1 MGIADIAKANS
12 GGVSGPGAARPR
24 SGGGGTSAGGAGAGT
39 GSTARSETVANMQR
53 IMSNL
58 STQLSNPAIQEKVK
72 GIIGATDLPLTI
84 GPTSRGTF
92 SANDDGV
99 WGRNTKAALDN
110 IKNFIDKNSNEK
122 IRGIFIKPGTGNSPY
137 KEMKPEDLESDAKSN
152 INNLFRL
159 FEKLGLDT
167 SDLGVKKRVRNAIF
181 DKIAKSP
188 EPDDARKPEPWPWL
202 KDGAPVNSDSFR
214 DFLSFFAFV
223 QSLNISVPCVAL
235 EEIAQPKRR
244 SSLTDS
250 DLKVLS
256 EAILEG
262 SIVRLSQ
269 VGVPENIVQE
279 HREGVLGHPNALKP
293 DLTRTKRR
301 RNEPLLGT
309 KWPGAGDTGK
319 ESLTGGVERD
329 KKDKLTGGGGESA
342 EGVSPSAGT
351 GTTPAEAPPLGS
363 TTGLCPNQIDFIT
376 NWFQQRARNVYAQI
390 YGLFDADDAHPN
402 EPERQVTQEDVD
414 LAKNYAIMADGMW
427 RTWGGIRGRIIEMLR
442 DKGLDKNPTI
452 TVEMLNN
459 MVSSGMDMGGGGA
472 GRRRHPG
479 GRGSGAF
486 TIPGEGEEGPGK
498 GPLADYM
505 RLDYLGNQYGVAE
518 DAGAQLRALSA
529 SGQLPT
535 IDLRTW
541 RTGNWID
548 MALRDVNADT
558 NTEKLRLFPE
568 YAASIRNFLQSLYR
582 NWQADGAEQITDA
595 VSRSQDRLLSRWEGY
610 IRSMIAVA
618 QRQMAGAITRVSGG
632 EEGSR
637 RDRTIPDQPVYQP
650 MNQLPTAQP
659 AQQQF
664 TSDRASRI
672 SEQTT
677 RRNEVSQAKTDRAKS
692 REARRE
698 ARKER

>member
-1 MGIADIAKANS
+1 MGIADRARANS

-53 IMSNL
+53 IMSSL
-58 STQLSNPAIQEKVK
+58 STQLSIESNQKKVMEVLVVDLLPE
-72 GIIGATDLPLTI
+72 IGST
-84 GPTSRGTF
+84 GKGTF
-92 SANDDGV
+92 YANDDGI
-99 WGRNTKAALDN
+99 WGRNTKTALEN
-110 IKNFIDKNSNEK
+110 IKTFIDNNKAK
-122 IRGIFIKPGTGNSPY
+122 IPGVFINPGTGTSPY
-137 KEMKPEDLESDAKSN
+137 KEMKPEDLEHTAKAN
-152 INNLFRL
+152 INNLVQL
-159 FEKLGLDT
+159 FKVLGLDAPAG
-167 SDLGVKKRVRNAIF
+167 LGTGQQLRNTVLDWIDVPPKA
-181 DKIAKSP
+181 
-188 EPDDARKPEPWPWL
+188 EDALKTEPWPWTQ
-202 KDGAPVNSDSFR
+202 KIPVNSDNFR
-214 DFLSFFAFV
+214 DFLGFFSFV
-223 QSLNISVPCVAL
+223 QSLGINIACAPL
-235 EEIAQPKRR
+235 EGTAKK
-244 SSLTDS
+244 SLLTDA
-250 DLKVLS
+250 DLKKLS
-256 EAILEG
+256 DAILEG
-262 SIVRLSQ
+262 SIIRLEQ
-269 VGVPENIVQE
+269 LGQPEFAVQKG
-279 HREGVLGHPNALKP
+279 REQASDIATHPLTPAGLRRENKKVNKP
-293 DLTRTKRR
+293 
-301 RNEPLLGT
+301 PF
-309 KWPGAGDTGK
+309 PGADKWTPNTPGA
-319 ESLTGGVERD
+319 D
-329 KKDKLTGGGGESA
+329 KKDKFTGSVEQNVAPPGGA
-342 EGVSPSAGT
+342 TA
-351 GTTPAEAPPLGS
+351 PAEATPPAPVL
-363 TTGLCPNQIDFIT
+363 GLCPNQLDWIT
-376 NWFQQRARNVYAQI
+376 NWFLQRARNVYGQI
-390 YGLFDADDAHPN
+390 SRLFDQGAGHPN
-402 EPERQVTQEDVD
+402 HPDRQVTKEEVV
-414 LAKNYAIMADGMW
+414 LAETYARLAEGMW
-427 RTWGGIRGRIIEMLR
+427 RTWGGIRRQIIDLLR
-442 DKGLDKNPTI
+442 SRGLADHPTI
-452 TVEMLNN
+452 TIDMLNEIAL
-459 MVSSGMDMGGGGA
+459 GGGDLGGGGA

-498 GPLADYM
+498 GPLAEYM

-541 RTGNWID
+541 KTGNWID

-582 NWQADGAEQITDA
+582 NWQADYGEQITDE
-595 VSRSQDRLLSRWEGY
+595 VSRKQDRLLSQWEGY